1 MFAIA
6 RFGGIE
12 AHRKVALLSAGLL
25 ATMGLVVAVGVVG
38 LHRIQAGDGAEL
50 DTEVGGLQLILMTD
64 RDLYQAQLALE
75 QGTGSSDRARLET
88 LLNDY
93 RQNVRESDSRY
104 ARFAQLAAHSDN
116 EKALRSA
123 YFSAQAQWIEATSR
137 FIDSNRAP
145 AEGAGRPALLEEART
160 SFRRAHEGL
169 DQLETLYD
177 DLIAGSFAGTAANAH
192 HTENTLLA
200 SLGAA
205 LAGGLFVTRS
215 CVRAIRA
222 QQDAI
227 KMRNAQRETETA
239 RREFESRLGHGME
252 MAQTEES
259 ARGLVEEVLAEV
271 APGAPA
277 ETLLADSS
285 KAHLHRV
292 ATTQPKESD
301 RLCDVVKPYDCPAV
315 RRGQSVRFNTS
326 ESFDTCPRLK
336 GRPSGP
342 CSALCVPLSIMG
354 KTVGVL
360 HTTGPDRLPPGDE
373 LAATLVQIA
382 SKAGDRIGVLRAFR
396 KSESQAS
403 IDPLTGL
410 LNRRSFEEQVRDL
423 VKSGSRFAVAYG
435 DLDHFKRLNDT
446 HGHDTGD
453 RSLRLFSRTL
463 RETIRPGDVA
473 ARWGGEEFVLLLPD
487 ASASDGAEV
496 LERIRKNLAMAQQA
510 GKIPPFTV
518 SFGIGDNY
526 DAAEFTDLLAMAD
539 GALLTAKRAGRDRV
553 VLVGHEP
560 SSGQATRAA

>member
-1 MFAIA
+1 MFATA
-6 RFGGIE
+6 RIGGIE
-12 AHRKVALLSAGLL
+12 AHRKVALLSIGLL

-50 DTEVGGLQLILMTD
+50 DQEVAGLQLILMTD
-64 RDLYQAQLALE
+64 RDLHQAQLALE
-75 QGTGSSDRARLET
+75 QASGSADRAQLET

-93 RQNVRESDSRY
+93 RQNVRESD
-104 ARFAQLAAHSDN
+104 ARFERFGKMTVRSDN

-123 YFSAQAQWIEATSR
+123 YVTARAQWIEAGSR
-137 FIDSNRAP
+137 FVDDLGTS
-145 AEGAGRPALLEEART
+145 AGSTRQPSLLDDART
-160 SFRRAHEGL
+160 AFSRAHGAL
-169 DQLETLYD
+169 DHLETLYN

-192 HTENTLLA
+192 HTEVTLLA

-215 CVRAIRA
+215 CVLAIRA

-227 KMRNAQRETETA
+227 KLRNAQRETETA
-239 RREFESRLGHGME
+239 RREFESRLGYGME
-252 MAQTEES
+252 MAQTEEA
-259 ARGLVEEVLAEV
+259 ARTLVEEVLAEV

-277 ETLLADSS
+277 EMLLADSS

-292 ATTQPKESD
+292 ATTQPEDSE
-301 RLCDVVKPYDCPAV
+301 RLCSVVKPYDCPAV

-326 ESFDTCPRLK
+326 EAFDACPNLK
-336 GRPSGP
+336 GRASGP

-360 HTTGPDRLPPGDE
+360 HTTGPDRSPPGDE
-373 LAATLVQIA
+373 VAATLVQIA

-423 VKSGSRFAVAYG
+423 VKSGARFAVAYG

-496 LERIRKNLAMAQQA
+496 LERIRKNLAVAQQS

-518 SFGIGDNY
+518 SFGVGDNY

-560 SSGQATRAA
+560 STAQVTKAA